1 MHDLCQRGDA
11 NVTVGGDFQPDS
23 AFFGIEEQIESVEW
37 MDNGEDLDFSQK
49 DGVFSFDA
57 TGYPYGTNTCVRVA
71 RAKIKK

>member
-1 MHDLCQRGDA
+1 
-11 NVTVGGDFQPDS
+11 
-23 AFFGIEEQIESVEW
+23 

-71 RAKIKK
+71 KAKIKR